1 MRTRTFLACLLTGLV
16 STTGWAQGLP
26 TTVPSAVGLSE
37 ERLDRLEAV
46 VQRYV
51 DEQAIAGAVTLIARR
66 GRRAHLQAYGMAD
79 RNDGTHTVSLDKVIK
94 TMKETGDDMKEHYK
108 ETSRGGLAV
117 NIIEC

>member
-66 GRRAHLQAYGMAD
+66 GRRAHLRLHQ
-79 RNDGTHTVSLDKVIK
+79 TT
-94 TMKETGDDMKEHYK
+94 
-108 ETSRGGLAV
+108 
-117 NIIEC
+117 